1 MAKTLIKICGIRDP
15 NIATFAAQAGADFIG
30 VVFHPTSKRFVEIE
44 QAVEI
49 AAAAKQAGA
58 QAVGVFVDTNADTIL
73 RICQIAGINIV
84 QLHGE
89 ISRQQHHLLPPS
101 FKRIYVQTVDQNGNI
116 QNDKEGGLVYL
127 DEDRDYVLFDNIQ
140 AGIGKTFDWAKF
152 SYKGK
157 LPWFFS
163 GGLTIDNV
171 GNAIQQFQPTA
182 VDVSSGVEKTPG
194 EKDQDLIAKFIN
206 AVKNNNRRLE

>member
-1 MAKTLIKICGIRDP
+1 MTKTLIKICGIRDP

-30 VVFHPTSKRFVEIE
+30 IIFHPASKRFVEID
-44 QAVEI
+44 QAIKI
-49 AAAAKQAGA
+49 AAAAKRAGA
-58 QAVGVFVDTNADTIL
+58 QPVGVFVDTNADSIL
-73 RICQIAGINIV
+73 KICQIARINIV
-84 QLHGE
+84 QLHGH
-89 ISRQQHHLLPPS
+89 IARQQHHLLPPS

-116 QNDKEGGLVYL
+116 LNDKDGGLVYL
-127 DEDRDYVLFDNIQ
+127 DEDCDYVLFDNIQ
-140 AGIGKTFDWAKF
+140 AGSGKTFDWAKF

-157 LPWFFS
+157 MPWFFS

-194 EKDQDLIAKFIN
+194 EKDQDLIYQFID
-206 AVKNNNRRLE
+206 AVKSRNHTT